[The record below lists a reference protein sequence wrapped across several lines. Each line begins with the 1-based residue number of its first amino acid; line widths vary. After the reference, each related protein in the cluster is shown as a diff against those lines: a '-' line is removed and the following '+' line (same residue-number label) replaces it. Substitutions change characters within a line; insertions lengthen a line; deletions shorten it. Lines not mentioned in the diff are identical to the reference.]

1 METGSAVV
9 SKAGG
14 DSGKTYVV
22 VGFDAKGYALVCDGR
37 RHSLAAPKRKNVRH
51 LSDTG
56 MRVTVPKTDAALR
69 TAIRRLS
76 PSDK

>member
-9 SKAGG
+9 SRAGG

-22 VGFDAKGYALVCDGR
+22 VGFDARGYALVCDGK
-37 RHSLAAPKRKNVRH
+37 RHVLAAPKRKNVRH

-56 MRVTVPKTDAALR
+56 LRIDIPKTDAALSS
-69 TAIRRLS
+69 AIRRLAPS
-76 PSDK
+76 PK

>member
-22 VGFDAKGYALVCDGR
+22 VGFDEKGYALVCDGQ
-37 RHSLAAPKRKNVRH
+37 RHKLAAPKRKNVRH

-56 MRVTVPKTDAALR
+56 SKVEVPKTDALLR
-69 TAIRRLS
+69 TAIRRLP
-76 PSDK
+76 PSNK